1 VFAHIA
7 RGEHLTR
14 YAAPL
19 WMIADPA
26 ERRGST
32 QVVAFRGYFAGLPVE
47 SVQRV
52 APRPPSSLEFSQVR
66 GTLRALGGR
75 LTLRATEDGTDV
87 LFRLEVD
94 AAIPM
99 ISDDAAQQFLVQFLE
114 RMLDR
119 IKLAAERRA
128 PARPRSSAPASEA
141 VLPEAAEEAEGTE
154 EPAPEEPA
162 PDLRAPEIPGSA
174 RSQVEPV
181 NEGAPPPAPAGS
193 SPTLPGADRTA
204 QQAQAAAPGSPTG
217 GRHRRRRRR
226 RRRSGGSGG
235 APSGPRSS

>member
-1 VFAHIA
+1 MFAHIA

-26 ERRGST
+26 ERRGNA
-32 QVVAFRGYFAGLPVE
+32 QVIVFRGYFAGLPVE

-52 APRPPSSLEFSQVR
+52 ALRPPSSLEFSQVR
-66 GTLRALGGR
+66 GTLRTLGGR
-75 LTLRATEDGTDV
+75 LTLRAVEDGTDV

-99 ISDDAAQQFLVQFLE
+99 ISEDAAQQFLVQFLE

-128 PARPRSSAPASEA
+128 PARPASRVPASEA
-141 VLPEAAEEAEGTE
+141 VLPEAAEETEG
-154 EPAPEEPA
+154 AEEPA
-162 PDLRAPEIPGSA
+162 PDLRTPEAPVST

-181 NEGAPPPAPAGS
+181 GEGAPHPAPAGS

-204 QQAQAAAPGSPTG
+204 QHARAAAPGSPAG

-226 RRRSGGSGG
+226 RRRSGGSGP
-235 APSGPRSS
+235 APS